1 MAAYRGFM
9 THVTCRLSAKNGD
22 QLRNPKLGSRV
33 WASFTFQYPHFQDRR
48 VAAAGRDSVPCVGRT
63 RSWRSFVARRR
74 RRDGHY
80 SSSCLDGV
88 ALAARPTS
96 HFNGHGSACGMFP
109 IPSLIMSL
117 TRGGSRHKYL
127 GAGPL
132 PFPPLPSPVLLFA
145 PLLPSLFPSFPLL
158 FLEVGP
164 LITANG

>member
-1 MAAYRGFM
+1 M
-9 THVTCRLSAKNGD
+9 THVTCRLTAKNQD
-22 QLRNPKLGSRV
+22 QLRNLTLGSRV
-33 WASFTFQYPHFQDRR
+33 RASFTFQYPRFQDRG
-48 VAAAGRDSVPCVGRT
+48 AAAGRDSVPCVGRT
-63 RSWRSFVARRR
+63 QFAVIRLVARRR
-74 RRDGHY
+74 RRDGDY

-88 ALAARPTS
+88 ATSSAAN
-96 HFNGHGSACGMFP
+96 FNGHGHGCGMFP
-109 IPSLIMSL
+109 IPSLILSL